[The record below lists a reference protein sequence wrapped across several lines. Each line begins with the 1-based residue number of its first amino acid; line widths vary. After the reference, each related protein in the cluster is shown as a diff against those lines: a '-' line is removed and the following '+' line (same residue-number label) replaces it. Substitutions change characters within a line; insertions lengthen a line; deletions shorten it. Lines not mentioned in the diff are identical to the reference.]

1 MRLGVSL
8 YTIGV
13 MCFLRIELLLVVTV
27 YVYSCDV
34 PYLVIY
40 LICDGGYHMVS
51 YTNIGN
57 VMSSI
62 YVCTSQRK
70 VRVIEVLLLPK
81 AVVSPHVVVS
91 ALPNLSFNSPPPPFS
106 PDEYSDSPRLSPQC
120 VCMYVCGGGGSTAP
134 ARASAGGPVDRW
146 IGGGLA
152 REV

>member
-91 ALPNLSFNSPPPPFS
+91 ALPNLSFNSPHRLFLLTNTLIHPGFPPS
-106 PDEYSDSPRLSPQC
+106 AC
-120 VCMYVCGGGGSTAP
+120 VCMCVGGEVQLRPGLVRGG
-134 ARASAGGPVDRW
+134 RW
-146 IGGGLA
+146 IGGSGGPC
-152 REV
+152 